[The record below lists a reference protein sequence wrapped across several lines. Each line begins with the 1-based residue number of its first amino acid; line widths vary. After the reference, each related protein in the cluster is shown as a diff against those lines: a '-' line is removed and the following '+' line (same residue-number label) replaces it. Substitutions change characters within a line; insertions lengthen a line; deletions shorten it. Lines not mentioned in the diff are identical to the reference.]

1 MDIKEHDRLRAL
13 QRKMFQEQRK
23 LRLQSSTDST
33 IDPTQTYNLLPSF
46 MTDAFNIHLQS
57 FHQRLN
63 IILTAVPTNEKSM
76 HQSIRTLQASGHA
89 TISKRLRSVLQ
100 QEEAQKIM
108 HRPQSRGATVSSA
121 RPGTASAETLKHNSK
136 RNMVKLSEDLHASQA
151 AMAILT
157 ATKPKPTERDREFT
171 TNKVPG
177 WSAPR
182 RVPAFIYMMKE
193 AIDTFVKKSRRS
205 VEENEWYATVLAH
218 QEERGTHCIG
228 DRDTLMATLK
238 EFRRTRNERMQR
250 LDEKIRTLEM
260 EQNRYGRQALV
271 LETDFE
277 NDLQSMWQEKRTVAS
292 ERVQQQ
298 MRDTMAKDQKQ
309 YQEMAEDHKLEVK
322 QWQKKIQRR
331 ETELK
336 ELAEKKDAVF
346 AVKNLELQQEEEV
359 HQEIKRRIMRIQEE
373 IVDKEMQKKRRAME
387 FAVQQAV
394 NVRKEQYA
402 KEDAIKLQ
410 LKLAQEAVVAEE
422 ERVREEK
429 EAEQLKKEEGEAGGK
444 KKARKKK
451 K

>member
-1 MDIKEHDRLRAL
+1 
-13 QRKMFQEQRK
+13 
-23 LRLQSSTDST
+23 
-33 IDPTQTYNLLPSF
+33 
-46 MTDAFNIHLQS
+46 
-57 FHQRLN
+57 
-63 IILTAVPTNEKSM
+63 
-76 HQSIRTLQASGHA
+76 
-89 TISKRLRSVLQ
+89 
-100 QEEAQKIM
+100 
-108 HRPQSRGATVSSA
+108 
-121 RPGTASAETLKHNSK
+121 
-136 RNMVKLSEDLHASQA
+136 
-151 AMAILT
+151 
-157 ATKPKPTERDREFT
+157 
-171 TNKVPG
+171 
-177 WSAPR
+177 
-182 RVPAFIYMMKE
+182 
-193 AIDTFVKKSRRS
+193 
-205 VEENEWYATVLAH
+205 
-218 QEERGTHCIG
+218 
-228 DRDTLMATLK
+228 LK

-373 IVDKEMQKKRRAME
+373 IVDKEMHQKKRRAME